1 MQHVTCL
8 LQPSLTGIVL
18 NSDQGTKVSNNA
30 VFVDFPADTSTAC
43 LVFIVGRS
51 YSGSSGDGG
60 SAEASA
66 TMTSLHHPVQ
76 MATATTSST
85 DGQTSSDGSY
95 FNGHRSSWG
104 SSTIS
109 PNYPSSRSS
118 PQVEHFPF
126 RYSMPEHSL
135 SQATPVVPT
144 QEHGDFSASEDPNR
158 GLYFY
163 PRRM

>member
-1 MQHVTCL
+1 M
-8 LQPSLTGIVL
+8 

-76 MATATTSST
+76 MATATVYDLLLPATCT
-85 DGQTSSDGSY
+85 TV
-95 FNGHRSSWG
+95 
-104 SSTIS
+104 TIMTID
-109 PNYPSSRSS
+109 Y
-118 PQVEHFPF
+118 HF
-126 RYSMPEHSL
+126 SL
-135 SQATPVVPT
+135 STRHRQ
-144 QEHGDFSASEDPNR
+144 QMD
-158 GLYFY
+158 
-163 PRRM
+163 RRVSMLVERLLRFCSNHPHYH